1 MGANQEAGK
10 ANTGNTSMESK
21 GTEGKNT
28 ESQNME
34 KRNTTGGL
42 HWYTIDEFENRKPRN
57 LYHKEQE
64 ETDVPPET
72 VKNLHVLARAHVN
85 VGRDGFCREKNADI
99 HKAGFCGER
108 EDAGIGGTGSCGEQE
123 RYRYVLRI
131 SADDYYKLYVDGAYV
146 AQGPAPAY
154 PEHYYYNEIDLT
166 DYLTGSGA
174 GHPAGGEHVIGVHLY
189 YQGAVNRV
197 WNSGDGRF
205 GIGAVLLKRQIPEST
220 VSETGSP
227 DAKTPEAGSSETG
240 APDAGVFRDG
250 LPQELKWYYCRCGA
264 YSGEA
269 IGYETQYLENFDS
282 NLWEEDWN
290 QAGYDDSGWKVMKPA
305 RWADYGL
312 SCQPTKLL
320 SCFIR
325 PPKKVTKTKDGFL
338 IDAGEEVTGALRLC
352 AEGEKNKQ
360 VIIRCGEELEEDG
373 TVRYEMRCNCT
384 YEERWTLNGKT
395 CRNEP
400 YDYKGFRYAQLI
412 LQPGVKIRD
421 IKLEVRHYPMEESCC
436 TLTSS
441 EPVLD
446 QIFSVCKNGVK
457 YGTQEGYIDCP
468 TREKG
473 QYLGDA
479 VVTSHGQV
487 WLSGSAEMMEK
498 CIEQFAQSKRICP
511 GLMGVAP
518 GNFMQEI
525 GDFSLLWSQMVLN
538 HYRFTGDR
546 QFLSRMYP
554 IAKGVLEHFS
564 RYEGEDG
571 LLFQV
576 ADKWNLVDWPENLR
590 DDYDFVLSR
599 PVVAPGCHNVINAL
613 YTGAW
618 KALAKMEEILGME
631 QNRRWEGLNEAYLK
645 AFLRPEQGLLAD
657 STASEHCAVHSNL
670 YALYFE
676 LVPDEKTRK
685 TIAEFLLRKGLCCG
699 VFTSYFLLHGLANAG
714 YWEEAYGLLLN
725 DSEHGWVNMVREGA
739 TTCFEAWGKEQKWNT
754 SLCHPWACA
763 PISFFIER
771 IAGIRPDPESKK
783 GFSFEPHVPE
793 RLKEF
798 ELRFSVKEI
807 PYVVR
812 KKNGAVK
819 WEIREGHI

>member
-1 MGANQEAGK
+1 MGENRE
-10 ANTGNTSMESK
+10 TGHKM
-21 GTEGKNT
+21 
-28 ESQNME
+28 
-34 KRNTTGGL
+34 R
-42 HWYTIDEFENRKPRN
+42 WFTIEEFENRKPQN

-64 ETDVPPET
+64 EINVTPET
-72 VKNLHVLARAHVN
+72 VKNLHILARAHVN
-85 VGRDGFCREKNADI
+85 IRRDGSCKDDSCKNSSCRERVNN
-99 HKAGFCGER
+99 
-108 EDAGIGGTGSCGEQE
+108 
-123 RYRYVLRI
+123 RYVLRI
-131 SADDYYKLYVDGAYV
+131 SADDYYKLYVDGVYV

-166 DYLTGSGA
+166 DYLTGSEAEDSADGD
-174 GHPAGGEHVIGVHLY
+174 HVIAVHLY

-205 GIGAVLLKRQIPEST
+205 GIGAVLLEGKGAQ
-220 VSETGSP
+220 SEREGFQDSISREFTWRYRKC
-227 DAKTPEAGSSETG
+227 D
-240 APDAGVFRDG
+240 
-250 LPQELKWYYCRCGA
+250 A
-264 YSGEA
+264 YSGDA

-290 QAGYDDSGWKVMKPA
+290 QPGYDDSGWKAMKPA
-305 RWADYGL
+305 VWADYGL

-320 SCFIR
+320 SCYTKIPER
-325 PPKKVTKTKDGFL
+325 VTKTEDGFL
-338 IDAGEEVTGALRLC
+338 IDAGEEVTGALLLC
-352 AEGEKNKQ
+352 ADGEKNKQ
-360 VIIRCGEELEEDG
+360 VILRYGEELREDG
-373 TVRYEMRCNCT
+373 SVRYEMRCNCT
-384 YEERWTLNGKT
+384 YEERWTLNGKI
-395 CRNEP
+395 CSNHP
-400 YDYKGFRYAQLI
+400 YDYKGFRYVQLV
-412 LQPGVKIRD
+412 LQPGVTIRD
-421 IKLEVRHYPMEESCC
+421 MKLQIRHYPMEDGLC
-436 TLTSS
+436 TLKSS
-441 EPVLD
+441 EPMLD
-446 QIFSVCKNGVK
+446 RIFSICKNGVK
-457 YGTQEGYIDCP
+457 YGTQEGYMDCP

-487 WLSGSAEMMEK
+487 WLSGSTEMMEK
-498 CIEQFAQSKRICP
+498 CIEQFAQSRSICP

-525 GDFSLLWSQMVLN
+525 GDFSLLWSRMVLN
-538 HYRFTGDR
+538 HYRFTKDR

-554 IAKGVLEHFS
+554 VAKGVLEHFS

-571 LLFQV
+571 LLVQV

-590 DDYDFVLSR
+590 DEYDFVLSR

-618 KALAKMEEILGME
+618 KTLAEMEEILGME
-631 QNRRWEGLNEAYLK
+631 QNRRWERLNEAYLK
-645 AFLRPEQGLLAD
+645 AFLRPGQGLLAD
-657 STASEHCAVHSNL
+657 STTSEHCAVHSNL
-670 YALYFE
+670 YALYFG
-676 LVPDEKTRK
+676 LVPDEKTRGN
-685 TIAEFLLRKGLCCG
+685 IADFLFKKGLCCG

-714 YWEEAYGLLLN
+714 YWDKAYQLLLN

-771 IAGIRPDPESKK
+771 IAGIRPDPESEK

-793 RLKEF
+793 ELKEF
-798 ELRFSVKEI
+798 ELHVSVGGK

-812 KKNGAVK
+812 KNGGKVS
-819 WEIREGHI
+819 WEDVTQETL